1 MILDLPETTTSD
13 INKRLV
19 ELRAAAGAIT
29 LGRVLTLVVVTSG
42 DEAEDAIRTA
52 TDAGREHPSRILVVV
67 SGDRDASARLDAQVR
82 LGGDAG
88 AGEVVV
94 LRVAGELAAEGA
106 SVVVPLL
113 LPDAPIVAWWPST
126 CPDVPSQDP
135 IGRMAQRRITDAA
148 AAHDPVDALQQRART
163 YTAGD
168 TDLAWTRTT
177 RWRALLAAALDLPPG
192 DQVTSA
198 EVRGAADSASSELLA
213 AWLRGALRC
222 PVERRHDG
230 DAGLRSVT
238 LERESGRIQLDRAEG
253 SVAVLSQ
260 PDEPDHTLSLPRRT
274 IGECLSEELR
284 RLDPDAV
291 YGEVVTSLGVAR
303 SEVASRG
310 FAGADA

>member
-1 MILDLPETTTSD
+1 MILDLPETTTSG

-42 DEAEDAIRTA
+42 PEAEEAIHTA

-67 SGDRDASARLDAQVR
+67 TGDPQAPSRLDAQLR

-94 LRVAGELAAEGA
+94 LRLAGELAAEGV

-113 LPDAPIVAWWPST
+113 LPDAPVVAWWPSS
-126 CPDVPSQDP
+126 CPDVPAEDP

-148 AAHDPVDALQQRART
+148 AAADPHEALRRRARS

-177 RWRALLAAALDLPPG
+177 RWRALLAAALDLPPA
-192 DQVTSA
+192 DQVDA
-198 EVRGAADSASSELLA
+198 VVVRGAADSPSTDLIA

-222 PVERRHDG
+222 PVEREQVG
-230 DAGLRSVT
+230 DAGMHSVV
-238 LERESGRIQLDRAEG
+238 LERPSGRIELSRPEG
-253 SVAVLSQ
+253 AVAVLSQ
-260 PDEPDHTLSLPRRT
+260 PGEPDHTLSLPRRS

-291 YGEVVTSLGVAR
+291 YGEVITSVDRDEA
-303 SEVASRG
+303 A
-310 FAGADA
+310 A